1 MDNKQEHVKDFNGWN
16 RLKQKIDAKTSP
28 PFFSEGQVWWCSLG
42 VNVGFEIYGKSC
54 VYTRPV
60 LILKKYSRQTFFG
73 LPMSS
78 KRKDRTAY
86 YPIDFQG
93 SEGSLILD
101 QGRTL
106 DSRRLIDRMGEFSED
121 AFMELKEAFKKHV

>member
-1 MDNKQEHVKDFNGWN
+1 MDEEYIKDFEGWSH
-16 RLKQKIDAKTSP
+16 LKQKLDAKTKP
-28 PFFSEGQVWWCSLG
+28 PFFREGQVWWCSLG
-42 VNVGFEIYGKSC
+42 VNVGFEIYGKSR

-60 LILKKYSRQTFFG
+60 LILKKYSQQTFFG

-86 YPIDFQG
+86 YPIIFQNC
-93 SEGSLILD
+93 EGSLILD

-106 DSRRLIDRMGEFSED
+106 DSRRLTERMGEFSETMF
-121 AFMELKEAFKKHV
+121 AELKEAFKKHI

>member
-1 MDNKQEHVKDFNGWN
+1 MDEEYIKDFAGWN
-16 RLKQKIDAKTSP
+16 RLKQRLDAKTKP
-28 PFFSEGQVWWCSLG
+28 PFFNEGQVWWCSLG

-73 LPMSS
+73 LPLSS
-78 KRKDRTAY
+78 KRKDRAAY
-86 YPIDFQG
+86 YPIEFQN
-93 SEGSLILD
+93 SKGSLILD

-106 DSRRLIDRMGEFSED
+106 DSRRLTERMGEFSED
-121 AFMELKEAFKKHV
+121 TFRELKEVFRKHI